1 MILYIYKTN
10 DEFSNIMLKNRLPNL
25 SIASN
30 EEEISG
36 FIKFESFKVKFIL
49 KIMTNFLFLFA
60 ESKYEKR
67 KAFNILYELS
77 NETLTYFKP
86 DPLKEYN
93 LISSSNDKI
102 IKFIHDNKLVH
113 NKTLTKN
120 YCDKKLANDYY
131 IYESKIT
138 FEKEKNK
145 YEFLYYGDAIKIKT
159 EDDNYIN
166 QVILYFENKMGD

>member
-1 MILYIYKTN
+1 MILYIYKIN
-10 DEFSNIMLKNRLPNL
+10 DEFSKSILKNNLSNL
-25 SIASN
+25 SITSN
-30 EEEISG
+30 EEEING
-36 FIKFESFKVKFIL
+36 FINFENYEVKFIIRI
-49 KIMTNFLFLFA
+49 KTNFLFLFA
-60 ESKYEKR
+60 GSKYEKR

-93 LISSSNDKI
+93 LISSSTDKI

-113 NKTLTKN
+113 SNSLTKD
-120 YCDKKLANDYY
+120 YCDKKLSNDYY
-131 IYESKIT
+131 LYESKIT

-159 EDDNYIN
+159 NDNDYMK
-166 QVILYFENKMGD
+166 QVILYFENEMGD